1 MGMQQGAATTLA
13 LTFRG
18 LSRFIECAVASF
30 KAHAI
35 LFVIPLLYLAGNEL
49 LLSGIGPH
57 RGASW
62 SDVFIGAF
70 QVGMPAALFTMLLI
84 RLFQYLFIIKPV
96 SPILALR
103 DDVISLFHSP
113 KPFLNAL
120 PVVLV
125 MVMLNKAMLDL
136 KPAIPGINP
145 FSWDMTLA
153 ELDRTLHFGVD
164 PWKLL
169 QPFVGYA
176 IPTAILNFAYCFWF
190 LALFTSDYWFAF
202 RREYTELRIR
212 FFLATMMAW
221 WIGGGLMALLFSSAG
236 PAYYSLIGLAP
247 DPFEPLMAYLRQVDQ
262 IVPIWALD
270 AQKML
275 WDTFIAPQARFLG
288 ISAFPSMH
296 NAIAVIIA
304 LAGFKIGRGIGWALT
319 VYASLIFLG
328 SIHLGWHYAVDSYA
342 AIALALLAWHVA
354 GALARLNERLPWVRS
369 YKEMMGG

>member
-1 MGMQQGAATTLA
+1 MQQGAATSLA

-18 LSRFIECAVASF
+18 LSRFIECAGASF

-49 LLSGIGPH
+49 LLSSIGPH
-57 RGASW
+57 RGTSW
-62 SDVFIGAF
+62 SDVFLAAF
-70 QVGMPAALFTMLLI
+70 EVGMPASLFTMLLI
-84 RLFQYLFIIKPV
+84 RLFQYLFIIKPA
-96 SPILALR
+96 SPIRALR
-103 DDVISLFHSP
+103 DDVLSLFHSP

-136 KPAIPGINP
+136 KPTIPEINP

-153 ELDRTLHFGVD
+153 ELDRTLHFGLD

-169 QPFVGYA
+169 QPFLGYTV
-176 IPTAILNFAYCFWF
+176 PTAILNFTYCFWF
-190 LALFTSDYWFAF
+190 LALFTSEYWFAF
-202 RREYTELRIR
+202 QREYTELRIR

-221 WIGGGLMALLFSSAG
+221 WIGGGLMAVYFSSVG
-236 PAYYSLIGLAP
+236 PAYYGLIGLTP
-247 DPFEPLMAYLRQVDQ
+247 DPFAPLMAYLHQVDQ
-262 IVPIWALD
+262 VVPIWALD
-270 AQKML
+270 AQRLL
-275 WDTFIAPQARFLG
+275 WDTFTAPEARFLG

-319 VYASLIFLG
+319 VYAFLIFLG
-328 SIHLGWHYAVDSYA
+328 SVHLGWHYAVDSYA
-342 AIALALLAWHVA
+342 AIAIALLAWHVA
-354 GALARLNERLPWVRS
+354 GVLARLNERLPWVRS
-369 YKEMMGG
+369 YKEMMSG

>member
-18 LSRFIECAVASF
+18 LSRFIECAAASF
-30 KAHAI
+30 KAHAV

-49 LLSGIGPH
+49 LLNSIGPH

-62 SDVFIGAF
+62 SDVFFGAF
-70 QVGMPAALFTMLLI
+70 QVGIPAALFTMLLI

-103 DDVISLFHSP
+103 DDVASLFQSP
-113 KPFLNAL
+113 KPFVNAL

-136 KPAIPGINP
+136 KPAI
-145 FSWDMTLA
+145 A
-153 ELDRTLHFGVD
+153 EIDRTLHFGVD

-176 IPTAILNFAYCFWF
+176 IPTAVLNFAYCFWF
-190 LALFTSDYWFAF
+190 LALFTSNYWFAF

-221 WIGGGLMALLFSSAG
+221 WIGGGLMALVFSSAG
-236 PAYYSLIGLAP
+236 PAYYGLIGLAP
-247 DPFEPLMAYLRQVDQ
+247 DPFAPLMAYLRQIDQ

-270 AQKML
+270 AQHML
-275 WDTFIAPQARFLG
+275 WDTFTAPQARFFG

-304 LAGFKIGRGIGWALT
+304 LAGFRIGRGIGWALT
-319 VYASLIFLG
+319 IYAFLIFLG
-328 SIHLGWHYAVDSYA
+328 SVHLGWHYAVDSYA

-369 YKEMMGG
+369 YKEIMGG